1 MIVKMSNITIAS
13 IATIVY
19 IIVSNTCCSEDGH
32 ENTKDVSA
40 TRVSPD
46 NTVQYRNYEMVTGAG
61 AVQQ

>member
-1 MIVKMSNITIAS
+1 MLIKMSNITIAS
-13 IATIVY
+13 IVTTIT
-19 IIVSNTCCSEDGH
+19 IVSNTCCSRNGH

-40 TRVSPD
+40 ARVSPD